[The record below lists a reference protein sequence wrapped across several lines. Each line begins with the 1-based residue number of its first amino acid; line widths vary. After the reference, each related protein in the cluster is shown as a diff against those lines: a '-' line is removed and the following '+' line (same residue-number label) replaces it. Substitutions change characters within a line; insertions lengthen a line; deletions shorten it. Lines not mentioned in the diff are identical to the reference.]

1 MIRTIAT
8 TLALLWTAPV
18 VTEKVEIGGG
28 GPVDLTPF
36 ACTDTPRS
44 TMIQRVCYD
53 KASRHLLV
61 GIRGSYRDYCEVP
74 PATFEAFMTA
84 RSLGYYYRQTF
95 ARSDINGP
103 FTCPRAASRQNGKGP
118 T

>member
-1 MIRTIAT
+1 MIRIIAT
-8 TLALLWTAPV
+8 TLALFWTAPV
-18 VTEKVEIGGG
+18 VTERVDVSG
-28 GPVDLTPF
+28 GPVDLAPF

-53 KASRHLLV
+53 RKSRHLLV
-61 GIRGSYRDYCEVP
+61 AIRGSFRDYCEVP

-84 RSLGYYYRQTF
+84 RSLGYYYRQNL
-95 ARSDINGP
+95 ARSDVDGP
-103 FTCPRAASRQNGKGP
+103 FSCPRAGLRHNEKGP